1 MNSSVEGAGPTL
13 PTPLPGTYGS
23 SAAAAGGRWG
33 GTAEGVAQPPFPP
46 EPQPPLPPP
55 VSAADLT
62 LRDLV
67 QQFAEE
73 SGVTFVPRFGRTHD
87 GLQVRMLMG
96 GGPLGSLASGSEGRV
111 CKGKHNG
118 YSFPSGQR
126 HTYPI
131 AVPFRSTHSPA
142 LASCWRTTPAWCERS
157 SGTAGRRFRSR
168 HCCSRP
174 SCSESNRGFGSLT
187 GIH

>member
-1 MNSSVEGAGPTL
+1 MRQQFNLALDAMNSSVEGAGPTL

-33 GTAEGVAQPPFPP
+33 GATAGGVAQPPLPP

-55 VSAADLT
+55 SVSAADLT

-87 GLQVRMLMG
+87 GLQVRMPVAG
-96 GGPLGSLASGSEGRV
+96 GEGPLFCPGLRGRV
-111 CKGKHNG
+111 R
-118 YSFPSGQR
+118 GQA
-126 HTYPI
+126 P
-131 AVPFRSTHSPA
+131 
-142 LASCWRTTPAWCERS
+142 
-157 SGTAGRRFRSR
+157 
-168 HCCSRP
+168 
-174 SCSESNRGFGSLT
+174 
-187 GIH
+187 

>member
-1 MNSSVEGAGPTL
+1 MPPSPSSQVLDQERVRQQFNLALDAMNSSVEGAGPTL

-23 SAAAAGGRWG
+23 AAAAAAGGRWG
-33 GTAEGVAQPPFPP
+33 GAAAGGVAQPPLPP

-96 GGPLGSLASGSEGRV
+96 GGLWDRWPLG
-111 CKGKHNG
+111 
-118 YSFPSGQR
+118 QR
-126 HTYPI
+126 
-131 AVPFRSTHSPA
+131 
-142 LASCWRTTPAWCERS
+142 
-157 SGTAGRRFRSR
+157 GG
-168 HCCSRP
+168 
-174 SCSESNRGFGSLT
+174 
-187 GIH
+187 